1 MVSCVDLAEV
11 QVVGPAQATPVQS
24 RRVDEKAFFDVS
36 ATLILK
42 DSILNLIYHLQLK
55 TGKRTYNFYAQDAAM
70 AQEWIEKIQACL
82 Q

>member
-1 MVSCVDLAEV
+1 M
-11 QVVGPAQATPVQS
+11 VGPAQATPVQS

-36 ATLILK
+36 QILISN
-42 DSILNLIYHLQLK
+42 DFILNKINHSQLK